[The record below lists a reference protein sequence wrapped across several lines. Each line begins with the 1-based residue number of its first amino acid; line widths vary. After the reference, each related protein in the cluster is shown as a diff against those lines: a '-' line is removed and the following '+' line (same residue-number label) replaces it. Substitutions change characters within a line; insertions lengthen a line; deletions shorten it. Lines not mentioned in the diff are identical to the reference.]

1 MGHCLLVSYV
11 ASSACFLPLP
21 AKPATGILSPVSPV
35 KKKMVLPPEIF
46 MAARNG
52 DSGIVDAYLSLAGGA
67 AHDIN
72 EQTGFGGTILMGA
85 VSQIDSA
92 AKLAFVWE
100 LINRGADL
108 HSTVEPP
115 RNICVFD
122 MAVSGVCGEVS
133 CPELFRDFVL
143 QWLARD
149 PDLVQTEESVRM
161 YLSGHTEGR
170 EAPRLGIVFEVF
182 AREQSSRPVAEV
194 VFALVRAGAPLYDRD
209 ALERYETRCPA
220 LATDEHWLAC
230 KDIILGV
237 RAAGSWRAYAR
248 LPRKRVLRLRSLML
262 RGRAKPRRTGAPNVV
277 ARTFKLPNE
286 MVWKVL
292 AFWRVESEVTGEVI

>member
-1 MGHCLLVSYV
+1 
-11 ASSACFLPLP
+11 
-21 AKPATGILSPVSPV
+21 
-35 KKKMVLPPEIF
+35 

-52 DSGIVDAYLSLAGGA
+52 DIDLVEVYLDCPDYPGA
-67 AHDIN
+67 WPKDIN
-72 EQTGFGGTILMGA
+72 EHTDFGGTILMGA

-100 LINRGADL
+100 LVRRGADL
-108 HSTVEPP
+108 ALFIQGDEF
-115 RNICVFD
+115 RIGVFD
-122 MAVSGVCGEVS
+122 LAINGLRRGRSR
-133 CPELFRDFVL
+133 PELFRDFVL
-143 QWLARD
+143 QWLARESG
-149 PDLVQTEESVRM
+149 LVQP
-161 YLSGHTEGR
+161 EGSR
-170 EAPRLGIVFEVF
+170 VPPRLRIVFEVF
-182 AREQSSRPVAEV
+182 ARGQSSRPVAEV
-194 VFALVRAGAPLYDRD
+194 VFALVRAGSPVYDRD

-230 KDIILGV
+230 KTLILGV

-262 RGRAKPRRTGAPNVV
+262 RGRARPRRTRGADPIV
-277 ARTFKLPNE
+277 ARAFKLPNE

>member
-1 MGHCLLVSYV
+1 
-11 ASSACFLPLP
+11 
-21 AKPATGILSPVSPV
+21 
-35 KKKMVLPPEIF
+35 MVLPAQIF

-52 DSGIVDAYLSLAGGA
+52 DIDLVEVYLDCPDYPGA
-67 AHDIN
+67 WPKDIN
-72 EQTGFGGTILMGA
+72 EHTDFGGTILMGA

-100 LINRGADL
+100 LVNRGADL
-108 HSTVEPP
+108 HSVVDPES
-115 RNICVFD
+115 RAICVFD
-122 MAVSGVCGEVS
+122 MACSGVCSGIS
-133 CPELFRDFVL
+133 RPELFRDFVL
-143 QWLARD
+143 QWLARES
-149 PDLVQTEESVRM
+149 DLVHSHG
-161 YLSGHTEGR
+161 SA
-170 EAPRLGIVFEVF
+170 APRLSVVCEIF

-194 VFALVRAGAPLYDRD
+194 IFALVRAGSPVYDRD

-230 KDIILGV
+230 KTLILGV

-248 LPRKRVLRLRSLML
+248 LPRKRVLRFRSLML

-277 ARTFKLPNE
+277 VRVFKLPNE